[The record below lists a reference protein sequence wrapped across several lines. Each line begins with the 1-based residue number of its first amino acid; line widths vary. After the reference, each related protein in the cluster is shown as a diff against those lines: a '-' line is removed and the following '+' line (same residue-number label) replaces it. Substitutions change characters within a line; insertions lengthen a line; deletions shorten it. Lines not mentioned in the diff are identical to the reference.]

1 VITELN
7 ELFWGNREDNDR
19 NINKG
24 REAERYLK

>member
-1 VITELN
+1 MNCSEDRR
-7 ELFWGNREDNDR
+7 GNREDNDR